1 MAVILIVDDDKNFLL
16 SLAEGLRS
24 YEKKY
29 EVLTAGNGKEAI
41 DVLEANTVDLLIT
54 DLKMPEMDGFELLA
68 YMVPHYPQIPVIVMT
83 AFSTPEMEDHLM
95 NMGTFMFLEKPLDF
109 NVLVEKISQGM
120 EAGSHYFTK
129 VLSLCSFLQT
139 LEREKKT
146 CTVTIRSQDQ
156 LGHLYFFNGALIDGE
171 TENES
176 GPEAIYHIVSWDAAE
191 VELDGNCK
199 KNTRSLDKPYN
210 FIIREEQYR
219 RTQQLE
225 KSEARTG
232 AVDGDSDEN
241 NYGNGPVEEKTMN
254 LDKLKETMEM
264 LKKDMGEALVGAGIV
279 SRADAKIILDY
290 NAHPKTSILFSQFT
304 KYLKRILADCSM
316 PSVGKY
322 YLIDL
327 EGNKAIIAIPLKDFE
342 WGIILD
348 LTKVTLGLFLNVT
361 LPKVLKAFEE
371 AVNS

>member
-1 MAVILIVDDDKNFLL
+1 MATLLVVDDDKNFLL
-16 SLAEGLRS
+16 SLADGLRS
-24 YEKKY
+24 YENKF
-29 EVLTAGNGKEAI
+29 EVLTAENGKEAVA
-41 DVLEANTVDLLIT
+41 VLKSHKVDLLIT

-68 YMVPHYPQIPVIVMT
+68 HMVPHYPQIPVIVMT

-139 LEREKKT
+139 LEHEKKT
-146 CTVTIRSQDQ
+146 CTVSIRS
-156 LGHLYFFNGALIDGE
+156 GEREGNLYFLNGALIEGE
-171 TENES
+171 T
-176 GPEAIYHIVSWDAAE
+176 GDMAGAEAIYNIVSWEAAE
-191 VELDGNCK
+191 VELDGNIK
-199 KNTRSLDKPYN
+199 QDTRALDKPFN
-210 FIIREEQYR
+210 FIIREEQNR
-219 RTQQLE
+219 HTQQFRE
-225 KSEARTG
+225 ERSGG
-232 AVDGDSDEN
+232 AEPG
-241 NYGNGPVEEKTMN
+241 GNGETSSKEMTMN
-254 LDKLKETMEM
+254 LGKLSEAMEV
-264 LKKDMGEALVGAGIV
+264 LKKDMGKALVGAGIV
-279 SRADAKIILDY
+279 SRADARIILDY

-304 KYLKRILADCSM
+304 KYLKRILSDCSM

-327 EGNKAIIAIPLKDFE
+327 EGNKAIIALPLKDYE

-348 LTKVTLGLFLNVT
+348 LTQVTLGLFLNVT
-361 LPKVLKAFEE
+361 LPKILNAFEG

>member
-1 MAVILIVDDDKNFLL
+1 MAAILVVDDDKNFLL

-29 EVLTAGNGKEAI
+29 EVLTAENGKEAI
-41 DVLEANTVDLLIT
+41 EVLKANTVDLLIT

-146 CTVTIRSQDQ
+146 CTVTIRSQEKM
-156 LGHLYFFNGALIDGE
+156 GHLYFFNGALIDGE
-171 TENES
+171 TGDMS
-176 GPEAIYHIVSWDAAE
+176 GAEAIYHIVSWEAAE

-199 KNTRSLDKPYN
+199 KDTRTLDKPYN

-225 KSEARTG
+225 DSEAPASTG
-232 AVDGDSDEN
+232 EGGTSNNGDKPS
-241 NYGNGPVEEKTMN
+241 EEMIMN
-254 LDKLKETMEM
+254 IDKLKETMEI

-304 KYLKRILADCSM
+304 KYLKRILSDCSM

-327 EGNKAIIAIPLKDFE
+327 EGNKAIIAIPLKDYE

-348 LTKVTLGLFLNVT
+348 LTSVTLGLFLNVT

-371 AVNS
+371 AVQS